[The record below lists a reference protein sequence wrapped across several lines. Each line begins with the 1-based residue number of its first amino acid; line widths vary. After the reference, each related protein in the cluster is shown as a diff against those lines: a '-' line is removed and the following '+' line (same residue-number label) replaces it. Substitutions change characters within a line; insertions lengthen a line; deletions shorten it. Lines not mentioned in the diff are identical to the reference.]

1 MDIGKSFSFVF
12 EDDEWVVKVLIAA
25 GIVAAGVFLSWL
37 IIPAFLAGFL
47 ISGYGLEITRRV
59 IRGQAPA
66 LPAWDNWGKLFTDGL
81 LVAIIG
87 FVYALPIIIFS
98 VCLGTPI
105 GAINDE
111 GLAAVF
117 GSFLGCINLL
127 WGIVI
132 SFLLPPAIAL
142 FAKEDDLGA
151 AFRFGEIWALLRDN
165 FSTYLVTVLM
175 IWVASFIG
183 GLGFL
188 VCGVG
193 WLVTAPYAS
202 FVSSYLYGQALV
214 EASGQAPQAAAEG
227 EPA

>member
-12 EDDEWVVKVLIAA
+12 EDDEWVIKLLIAA
-25 GIVAAGVFLSWL
+25 GILAAGVFLSWL
-37 IIPAFLAGFL
+37 IIPALLAGL
-47 ISGYGLEITRRV
+47 LLSGYGVEITRRV

-81 LVAIIG
+81 LVWIIG
-87 FVYALPIIIFS
+87 IVYALPIIIMGI
-98 VCLGTPI
+98 CLGAPM

-111 GLAAVF
+111 ALAAVF
-117 GSFLGCINLL
+117 GSFLGCLNVL

-151 AFRFGEIWALLRDN
+151 AFRFSEIWALLRDN
-165 FSTYLVTVLM
+165 FTTYLVTVLM
-175 IWVASFIG
+175 AWVASFIG

-188 VCGVG
+188 VCGIG
-193 WLVTAPYAS
+193 WLVTGPWAS
-202 FVSSYLYGQALV
+202 FVTSHLYGQALV
-214 EASGQAPQAAAEG
+214 EATGQAAQAAVEEELA
-227 EPA
+227 